1 MHSRAFKRFALFGLA
16 TATLIVASPQAEAA
30 CAVSLGS
37 GVANSQNRAIARAK
51 QDALG
56 KTGQNSGS
64 APISNM
70 DFGEPACL
78 YLDDGTNR
86 IKCDIQLSF
95 CTQPPLPPR
104 PQVDNPNA
112 YKPNIPNAHKRP
124 KIPGG
129 GQCSN
134 FSTQAQASSLNRAKT
149 AVVRAMSRALRD
161 RMGIAL
167 TDPRVSGAEPVCY
180 YLDNGTNAAVCKMTA
195 RVCG

>member
-1 MHSRAFKRFALFGLA
+1 MHSTALNRFSLFGLA
-16 TATLIVASPQAEAA
+16 TAALIVVSSQAQAA

-64 APISNM
+64 APITNM
-70 DFGEPACL
+70 DFSEPACL

-112 YKPNIPNAHKRP
+112 YKPNIPHGFTKP
-124 KIPGG
+124 KIPRGR
-129 GQCSN
+129 QCSN
-134 FSTQAQASSLNRAKT
+134 FSTQAQAGSLGRAKT
-149 AVVRAMSRALRD
+149 AVVRAMTRALRD

-195 RVCG
+195 RVCN